1 MNKDLLTQLAD
12 YGDYCEQRQGSIGLD
27 DIPLR
32 VPDLAGSRAAQID
45 SPIGP
50 GRSNT
55 QEHSGSELPIFEFRE
70 HTDTRAPT
78 VGRRRIMTAAAAAAV
93 LFVVGVLA
101 LINRNGEDVPTAPA
115 SAPTVAEPLATL
127 EVVDP
132 VPAPG
137 FVDGAENRWS
147 RVPHSEEFFGE
158 GFEQGMSSVTIGGPG
173 LVAVGQAGSGVSE
186 AAVWTSPDGITW
198 SRTPGHETIFEG
210 AVMSGVT
217 AGGPGLVAV
226 GTASDAVEPGTDGAA
241 VWTSVDGIAWSRVPY
256 DEATFG
262 GADMRSVTAGGP
274 GLVAVGWDGHPHGGE
289 SNAVVWTSPD
299 GIAWSRVPHDE
310 AIFGNTTGAWM
321 WSVAA
326 GGPGLVAVG
335 QTDDG
340 AAVWTSIDG
349 LTWSRVNHSEALSGD
364 TAMRSVTAG
373 GRGLVAVGT
382 EWEDGFTDSDAS
394 VCTSVEV
401 LTWSRVPHDEA
412 IFGGPIDQAMTSVT
426 AGGPGLVAVGF
437 DGVNDFSRTGVGDH
451 LDAAVW
457 TSVDGITWSRSPHD
471 EAVFGARPKP
481 VLEMSSIIADGPGL
495 VAVGANRAYDTSGA
509 TEADAAVL
517 VATFDD

>member
-1 MNKDLLTQLAD
+1 MSKDLLTQLAD
-12 YGDYCEQRQGSIGLD
+12 YGDYCEQRQGSVALD
-27 DIPLR
+27 DITLR
-32 VPDLAGSRAAQID
+32 GPGLAGSRAAQID

-50 GRSNT
+50 GRSET
-55 QEHSGSELPIFEFRE
+55 QEHSGSELPMFEFRE
-70 HTDTRAPT
+70 HTETRAPA

-93 LFVVGVLA
+93 MFVVGVLA
-101 LINRNGEDVPTAPA
+101 LVNRNGEDVPTGPA
-115 SAPTVAEPLATL
+115 AAPTVAEPLATF

-132 VPAPG
+132 VRSPG
-137 FVDGAENRWS
+137 FVAGAEYRWS

-158 GFEQGMSSVTIGGPG
+158 GFEQGMSSVTVGGPG
-173 LVAVGQAGSGVSE
+173 LVAVGQAGSAVAK

-210 AVMSGVT
+210 AVMSDVT

-226 GTASDAVEPGTDGAA
+226 GSQSGDGSADDRAA
-241 VWTSVDGIAWSRVPY
+241 VWTSVDGIAWSQVPH

-262 GADMRSVTAGGP
+262 GADMRSVAAGGP
-274 GLVAVGWDGHPHGGE
+274 GLVAVGWDGHPQGDK

-335 QTDDG
+335 DTDDG
-340 AAVWTSIDG
+340 AAVWTSVDG
-349 LTWSRVNHSEALSGD
+349 LTWSRANHSEALSGY

-373 GRGLVAVGT
+373 GPGLVAVGT
-382 EWEDGFTDSDAS
+382 EWEDGYTNSDAA
-394 VCTSVEV
+394 VWTSVDG

-426 AGGPGLVAVGF
+426 AGGVGLVAVGF
-437 DGVNDFSRTGVGDH
+437 DGVNGFSRTRVGDE

-457 TSVDGITWSRSPHD
+457 TSVDGITWSRAPHD

-481 VLEMSSIIADGPGL
+481 VLEISSITAGGPGL
-495 VAVGANRAYDTSGA
+495 VAVGANRVYDTHGA

-517 VATFDD
+517 VATFED